1 MTDKIAE
8 VFGVEPKEVLVLPR
22 ISNQVPATMDD
33 LTKQMVENRKR
44 DYVSARDNILNLL
57 QDMGQVVAGAVEQV
71 LTTPSAR
78 MIEVFGSLAKTY
90 ADINKDLIALTEV
103 PASGKTPSET
113 DPQTSPVN
121 NVIFVGTSD
130 SLIDQIRKNLK

>member
-8 VFGVEPKEVLVLPR
+8 VFGIESKEVLVLPR

-33 LTKQMVENRKR
+33 LTKQMVENRKK
-44 DYVSARDNILNLL
+44 DYVAARDNILNLL

-78 MIEVFGSLAKTY
+78 MIEVFGNLAKTY
-90 ADINKDLIALTEV
+90 AEINKDLISLTEV
-103 PASGKTPSET
+103 QSQAKPQSEI
-113 DPQTSPVN
+113 DPQSPPVN

-130 SLIDQIRKNLK
+130 SLIDQIRKNIK